1 MVNSVALLAAWYA
14 VSVRALQEFQAP
26 SLNCLGRALLAVT
39 LKKTRLLQMGIQV
52 TFLSAAQHA
61 PHSLGGLEP
70 RKAAELSQSVS
81 NARLLRSPA
90 AGSTAVR
97 AARTC
102 VKVQRMFF
110 LERSPDTNRIES
122 LQRIAVIGPRN
133 AQRLVSARIVS
144 VTRLRKL
151 FKDSNNADKVKML
164 ACVQVPIFQHVLEAL
179 LF

>member
-1 MVNSVALLAAWYA
+1 M
-14 VSVRALQEFQAP
+14 SVRALQAIQAP

-39 LKKTRLLQMGIQV
+39 LKKTRLLQMGIQA

-102 VKVQRMFF
+102 VKAQRMYF
-110 LERSPDTNRIES
+110 LGRSPDANRIES

-133 AQRLVSARIVS
+133 AQRFVSAGIDS

-151 FKDSNNADKVKML
+151 SKDSNNADKVKCL
-164 ACVQVPIFQHVLEAL
+164 HAFRCPSFSTCWKRSCSSRDACGFI
-179 LF
+179 